1 MSKRSKGINNKK
13 TTEMQVKR
21 MNKVNRNK
29 HYINYFAALLLFGSN
44 GFVAEKI
51 SMDSYGI
58 VFWRVAVGLAAI
70 LIILFIKRRQ
80 DQKEQK
86 AAVSLRRACHRHIA
100 YNFISGA
107 AQGISW
113 LFLFEAYSR
122 AGVGLSTLIYYF
134 GPALVMALSPLVFK
148 ESFTGKKAVCFAAVL
163 CGMLLVNK
171 QSGSG
176 NDFTGILFAAISAV
190 FFALM
195 MIFNKKATSVTGI
208 SNAMIQLAGALPV
221 TLIFAVFKGGIPVPQ
236 SMEDFFLIIIIGA
249 VNTGLG
255 IHRTAVCT
263 WIFGCTAG
271 GIHASH
277 PNAGRSD
284 DSCRSIIHGDVTKKS
299 ARGSSGTCKT
309 EIMNK
314 TRDCIPKKVLEI
326 QSLLILYI

>member
-100 YNFISGA
+100 YNYISGA

-255 IHRTAVCT
+255 MFLYLSSLGQLSIQTASVCGY
-263 WIFGCTAG
+263 IEPLSALGFSVVLLGESMLPIQMLGGAMILAG
-271 GIHASH
+271 ALFMEMS
-277 PNAGRSD
+277 
-284 DSCRSIIHGDVTKKS
+284 
-299 ARGSSGTCKT
+299 
-309 EIMNK
+309 
-314 TRDCIPKKVLEI
+314 PKK
-326 QSLLILYI
+326 LLGAVPEHVKLR